1 MTDDNVYPIH
11 SFPAVS
17 WWRLSLMGHR
27 TIVTRIEALTFLG
40 VLMWR
45 LDGDEMI
52 NPATAVFGLE
62 PWDDPRPL
70 PGLPDGWTAQRS
82 ETDRRVFVLTY
93 TPPAGAGD
101 AVTREWRAETT
112 ETELRQALAGD
123 ADRRARLAALD
134 RRAIYHAKQALGLPP
149 GPPHPLALVRLLSEA
164 EAIAP
169 TILTASV
176 LERLGGRADLESIDE
191 HGDDDSVP
199 W

>member
-1 MTDDNVYPIH
+1 MTADNVYPIH

-27 TIVTRIEALTFLG
+27 TIITRIEALTFLG

-45 LDGDEMI
+45 LEGDEMV

-70 PGLPDGWTAQRS
+70 QGLPDGWNAQRS

-93 TPPAGAGD
+93 TPPAAGD

-134 RRAIYHAKQALGLPP
+134 RRAIYRAKQILDLPS
-149 GPPHPLALVRLLSEA
+149 GPPHPLALIRLLRVA
-164 EAIAP
+164 EV
-169 TILTASV
+169 LTPK
-176 LERLGGRADLESIDE
+176 DLDELACPASIDE
-191 HGDDDSVP
+191 DGDDDTIP
-199 W
+199 F